1 MYQAMPMYL
10 IERFRQSNGDAQE
23 VRQIERLPLIP
34 PKNPIQ
40 GLTARI
46 REYKEHPAFVTSQS
60 QRSGCPSYIEVGGE

>member
-1 MYQAMPMYL
+1 MYQAMSMNL
-10 IERFRQSNGDAQE
+10 VERFRQPNGDAQE
-23 VRQIERLPLIP
+23 ARQIERLPLVP

-60 QRSGCPSYIEVGGE
+60 QRSGCPSDIEVGCE